1 MGKLVTKTA
10 SAMLF
15 AAAIAA
21 HIALAPAPA
30 QAANHVRGD
39 CVRMQIAE
47 KSSHVLEDNPGVVRD
62 IRAEAQRERETR
74 LAYET
79 PIAFA
84 VAVIL
89 TVCCVWRA
97 RRYRREYDQSHV
109 ADAYWQWYARIL
121 GGDSAAEDFESHTM
135 ANASKGTV
143 DHTPEFESTPKPTL
157 ETLLS
162 DDVHPLIAGWAL
174 TGGKLAYSAIVAT
187 LARLATAGAVHIDT
201 ARVTKTDFAT
211 GDSMLNYSTD
221 AASEWILV
229 FHKEKYALVSDPLD
243 RAVLD
248 VFENFMRTVAD
259 TKSVYSTRTLDV
271 EEGTTC
277 LLLSDMTRM
286 TGRHSEVYVR
296 QMRSLL
302 AATRSACHD
311 RSLDDDQVT
320 ARQRNRLAYITIGYL
335 CAMLSATA
343 LLLSDG
349 SVFAIAL
356 FLPPFFV
363 ARYLLLTRAYLAP
376 LSTEAVR
383 LRAEL
388 GLMARWLTSTEARSA
403 TGAAEE
409 AEISEVNLS
418 TPEWQRLLV
427 CGLTVGSDVE
437 AAHLMQ
443 REAPSL
449 TWQEDLHEVLKW
461 CGAPAR
467 GVVAAFVK
475 ATRYAHRERTGLPRP
490 TPHYR

>member
-1 MGKLVTKTA
+1 MSELVRKAA
-10 SAMLF
+10 SVMLF

-21 HIALAPAPA
+21 QIALAPAPA

-39 CVRMQIAE
+39 CVRIQIAE
-47 KSSHVLEDNPGVVRD
+47 NSSHVLEDNPGVVSD

-79 PIAFA
+79 PIALA
-84 VAVIL
+84 VAVTL

-97 RRYRREYDQSHV
+97 RRYRQEYDQSHV
-109 ADAYWQWYARIL
+109 TDAYWQWYVRIL
-121 GGDSAAEDFESHTM
+121 DGDRAAGDFESHTM

-143 DHTPEFESTPKPTL
+143 DHAPEFESTPKPAL

-162 DDVHPLIAGWAL
+162 DDVHPLVAGWAL

-187 LARLATAGAVHIDT
+187 LARLSVTGAVHVDT
-201 ARVTKTDFAT
+201 ARVTKTKYAT
-211 GDSMLNYSTD
+211 GDSLLDYSTD
-221 AASEWILV
+221 ATREWILV

-248 VFENFMRTVAD
+248 LFEEFMRTAAD

-286 TGRHSEVYVR
+286 IGRHSEIYVR

-311 RSLDDDQVT
+311 RGLDDDKVT
-320 ARQRNRLAYITIGYL
+320 ARQRKRIAYMTVGYL
-335 CAMLSATA
+335 CATLFTA
-343 LLLSDG
+343 VLLLAEG
-349 SVFAIAL
+349 SIFALAF

-403 TGAAEE
+403 TGAAE
-409 AEISEVNLS
+409 AETSEVNLS
-418 TPEWQRLLV
+418 ASEWQRLLV

-443 REAPSL
+443 REAPGL

-467 GVVAAFVK
+467 GVIAAFVK